1 MEGHA
6 TISTE
11 VLGSYAADAAREV
24 EGVRGLVESALHR
37 QRGVRVGERDG
48 VVSLELEVALER
60 GANVEQVAR
69 AIQERVAAYL
79 ARMADVRPASVDVV
93 VAEIDAPP
101 AAS

>member
-37 QRGVRVGERDG
+37 QRGVRVDERDDG
-48 VVSLELEVALER
+48 VSLELEVALDH
-60 GANVEQVAR
+60 GANVDEVAR
-69 AIQERVAAYL
+69 AVQERVVAYL
-79 ARMADVRPASVDVV
+79 ARMADVRPGSVDVV
-93 VAEIDAPP
+93 VAEIGAPTVL
-101 AAS
+101 S

>member
-24 EGVRGLVESALHR
+24 DGVRGLVESALHR
-37 QRGVRVGERDG
+37 QRGVRVDERDG

-60 GANVEQVAR
+60 GANVAGGGAPCKNASPPTSSGWQTC
-69 AIQERVAAYL
+69 
-79 ARMADVRPASVDVV
+79 DRP
-93 VAEIDAPP
+93 P
-101 AAS
+101 

>member
-79 ARMADVRPASVDVV
+79 ARMADVRPASVDIV
-93 VAEIDAPP
+93 VAEVDAPP